1 MTNPV
6 EDKDFSFSPVPQS
19 HRKGFIIQFFVILAF
34 TFFSSSMLAGGQLG
48 IGLELKTFFLIVLLG
63 NLVLGIYAASLAY
76 ISAGAGLST
85 HLLTQYSFGKYG
97 SYLTSFLLGAIQIG
111 WFGVGVATFALLV
124 NQVTNINM
132 YILIFIG
139 GLLMTSTAY
148 WGFKALTILSFIAV
162 PAIAIL
168 GSISVFQATE
178 SVGGLSSMLQLNP
191 ENPLAFTTALTMCI
205 GSFIGGA
212 TLTPDFMRFTKTKKT
227 ALFATLLGFF
237 IGNSLMF
244 IFGAIGA
251 MSTGYADI
259 SEVMIAQGLIIPA
272 IVILGLNIWSTNDNS
287 LYASGLAFAHVT
299 KKPKTKIVMI
309 NGLIG
314 TVLSLWLYSNFVSW
328 LVLLGSIL
336 PPIGAIII
344 ADYIMY
350 RRNGYPPENQFQ
362 NVRWESIFSWII
374 GIYAG
379 QFIPG
384 ITPLNAISGAFV
396 CYIITSK
403 VLQTKDA
410 IQAEIE
416 LHTMRMEELK

>member
-1 MTNPV
+1 MTKTL

-34 TFFSSSMLAGGQLG
+34 TFFSSSMVAGGQLG
-48 IGLELKTFFLIVLLG
+48 LGLELKTFFIVVLAG
-63 NLVLGIYAASLAY
+63 NLILGTYAAALAY
-76 ISAGAGLST
+76 ISAGSGLST

-139 GLLMTSTAY
+139 GILMSSTAY

-178 SVGGLSSMLQLNP
+178 SAGGLSAMIILNP
-191 ENPLAFTTALTMCI
+191 ENPIAFTTALTMCI

-212 TLTPDFMRFTKTKKT
+212 TLTPDFMRFTKTKKA
-227 ALFATLLGFF
+227 ALFATLLAFF

-251 MSTGYADI
+251 MSTGYSDI
-259 SEVMIAQGLIIPA
+259 SEVMITQGLIIPA
-272 IVILGLNIWSTNDNS
+272 ILILGLNIWSTNDNS
-287 LYASGLAFAHVT
+287 LYASGLAFAHIT
-299 KKPKTKIVMI
+299 KKPKNKIVI
-309 NGLIG
+309 LNGLIG
-314 TVLSLWLYSNFVSW
+314 TFLSLWLYSNFVSW
-328 LVLLGSIL
+328 LVLLGSVL

-344 ADYIMY
+344 VDYIMH
-350 RRNGYPPENQFQ
+350 RRKGYPQVNHIP
-362 NVRWESIFSWII
+362 NVRWVSIFSWGV
-374 GIYAG
+374 GILAG
-379 QFIPG
+379 QILPG
-384 ITPLNAISGAFV
+384 VTPLNAMIGAMIFYLV
-396 CYIITSK
+396 ANK
-403 VLQTKDA
+403 VLQTEGVP
-410 IQAEIE
+410 QTEME
-416 LHTMRMEELK
+416 LQPTK

>member
-1 MTNPV
+1 MKNPV

-19 HRKGFIIQFFVILAF
+19 QRKGFIIQFFVILAF
-34 TFFSSSMLAGGQLG
+34 TFFSSSMVAGGQLG
-48 IGLELKTFFLIVLLG
+48 LGLELKTFVLVVLAG
-63 NLVLGIYAASLAY
+63 NLILGTYAGVLAY
-76 ISAGAGLST
+76 ISAGSGLST

-139 GLLMTSTAY
+139 GVLMSSTAY

-168 GSISVFQATE
+168 GSVSVFQATE
-178 SVGGLSSMLQLNP
+178 SAGGLSAMMHLNP
-191 ENPLAFTTALTMCI
+191 ENPIAFTTALTMCI

-212 TLTPDFMRFTKTKKT
+212 TLTPDFMRFTKTKKA

-244 IFGAIGA
+244 GFGAMGA
-251 MSTGYADI
+251 MSTGYSDI
-259 SEVMIAQGLIIPA
+259 SEVMITQGLIIPA
-272 IVILGLNIWSTNDNS
+272 ILILGLNIWSTNDNS
-287 LYASGLAFAHVT
+287 LYASGLAFAHIT
-299 KKPKTKIVMI
+299 KKPKNKIVI
-309 NGLIG
+309 LNGLLG
-314 TVLSLWLYSNFVSW
+314 TVLSLWLFSNFVSW
-328 LVLLGSIL
+328 LVLLGAVL

-344 ADYIMY
+344 ADYIMHH
-350 RRNGYPPENQFQ
+350 RKGYPQTNQIP
-362 NVRWESIFSWII
+362 NVRWVSIFSWIV
-374 GIYAG
+374 GILAG

-384 ITPLNAISGAFV
+384 ITPLNAIIGAMIFYLV
-396 CYIITSK
+396 ASK
-403 VLQTKDA
+403 VLQTEDVL
-410 IQAEIE
+410 QTEME
-416 LHTMRMEELK
+416 LQPNK